1 MKNPVTARR
10 QFLACAAALCAMPTA
25 RAQPSGTSSGTNPGT
40 NPGSNP
46 GTNLRILCTAPG
58 GTIPDIV
65 ARRYAEPLGAAYP
78 GGVIVDNRGGAAGRI
93 AVAALKQAA
102 PDGATLLLAQ
112 GAVATVYPSLY
123 ETLGYDPLL
132 DLNPVSVAA
141 EAVLGLAVGPA
152 VPDSVTDL
160 AKLIDWIRQNPSR
173 ATHGS
178 PGVGTLPHLM
188 VALLARDAKVDWQHV
203 PYPGGPPA
211 LMDLMAGRLTAL
223 ALPEGLLRPFLTAG
237 KLRVLATSGPARSSF
252 LPQVASVVEQGFPRL
267 VMREW
272 FAFFAPPGTPAAVVD
287 RLSASLQRVAL
298 QPAVR
303 SALGEAGLLALAS
316 TPAELRERIA
326 LEQPYWRG
334 VIGATGVRAE

>member
-1 MKNPVTARR
+1 MKHPVSARR
-10 QFLACAAALCAMPTA
+10 QFLACVAGLYALPMA
-25 RAQPSGTSSGTNPGT
+25 RAQPSG
-40 NPGSNP
+40 
-46 GTNLRILCTAPG
+46 NLRILCTAPG
-58 GTIPDIV
+58 GTVPDIV
-65 ARRYAEPLGAAYP
+65 ARRYAELLGAAYP

-112 GAVATVYPSLY
+112 AAVATVYPYLY
-123 ETLGYDPLL
+123 DALAYDPLL
-132 DLNPVSVAA
+132 DLKPVSMAA

-160 AKLIDWIRQNPSR
+160 AKLIDWIRQNPSK

-188 VALLARDAKVDWQHV
+188 VALLAREAKVDWQHV

-211 LMDLMAGRLTAL
+211 LIDLMAGRLAAL
-223 ALPEGLLRPFLTAG
+223 ALPEGLLRPFLAAG
-237 KLRVLATSGPARSSF
+237 KLRVLATSGSTRSSF
-252 LPQVASVVEQGFPRL
+252 LPQVASVAEQGFPKL

-272 FAFFAPPGTPAAVVD
+272 FAFFAPRGTAAAVVD
-287 RLSASLQRVAL
+287 GLSASLQRVAQ
-298 QPAVR
+298 QPGLR
-303 SALGEAGLLALAS
+303 SALGDAGMLAVAS
-316 TPAELRERIA
+316 TAAELRERIV

-334 VIGATGVRAE
+334 VISATGVRAE

>member
-1 MKNPVTARR
+1 MQDPVTARR
-10 QFLACAAALCAMPTA
+10 QFLASAAWLCTLPTA
-25 RAQPSGTSSGTNPGT
+25 HAQPPGADPR
-40 NPGSNP
+40 NH
-46 GTNLRILCTAPG
+46 LRILCTAPG
-58 GTIPDIV
+58 GAIPDVV
-65 ARRYAEPLGAAYP
+65 ARHYAEALGATHP

-112 GAVATVYPSLY
+112 AAVATVYPYLY
-123 ETLGYDPLL
+123 ETLAYDPLL
-132 DLNPVSVAA
+132 DLKPVSVAA

-160 AKLIDWIRQNPSR
+160 AKLIDWVRQNPSK

-188 VALLARDAKVDWQHV
+188 IALLAREAKVDWQHV

-211 LMDLMAGRLTAL
+211 LLDLTAGRLAAL
-223 ALPEGLLRPFLTAG
+223 ALPEGLLRPFLAAG
-237 KLRVLATSGPARSSF
+237 KLRVLATSGPTRSSF
-252 LPQVASVVEQGFPRL
+252 LPQVASVAEQGFPKL

-272 FAFFAPPGTPAAVVD
+272 FAFFAPAGTPAAVVD
-287 RLSASLQRVAL
+287 GLSAAMQRVAQ
-298 QPAVR
+298 QPGLR
-303 SALGEAGLLALAS
+303 NALGEAGMLALAS

-326 LEQPYWRG
+326 REQPYWRG
-334 VIGATGVRAE
+334 VLSATGVRAE

>member
-1 MKNPVTARR
+1 MKKDSVTARR
-10 QFLACAAALCAMPTA
+10 QFLACATWLCAMPKA
-25 RAQPSGTSSGTNPGT
+25 AAQPLGTNPAG
-40 NPGSNP
+40 P
-46 GTNLRILCTAPG
+46 LRILCTAPG
-58 GTIPDIV
+58 GTVPDIV
-65 ARRYAEPLGAAYP
+65 ARRYAELLGAAHS
-78 GGVIVDNRGGAAGRI
+78 GGTIVDNRAGAGGRI

-112 GAVATVYPSLY
+112 AAVTTVYPYLY
-123 ETLGYDPLL
+123 ETLAYDPVS
-132 DLNPVSVAA
+132 DLKPVSVAA
-141 EAVLGLAVGPA
+141 EAALALAVGPA

-160 AKLIDWIRQNPSR
+160 PRLIDWIRQNPSK
-173 ATHGS
+173 ASHGS

-188 VALLARDAKVDWQHV
+188 IALLARDAKVDWQHV

-211 LMDLMAGRLTAL
+211 LVDLMAGRLAAL
-223 ALPEGLLRPFLTAG
+223 ALPEGLLRPHLAAG
-237 KLRVLATSGPARSSF
+237 KLRVLATSGPTRSSF

-287 RLSASLQRVAL
+287 GLSASLQRAAQHL
-298 QPAVR
+298 GLR
-303 SALGEAGLLALAS
+303 NALGDAGMLALAS

-334 VIGATGVRAE
+334 VISATGVRAE